1 MSVQDVRKQKTEN
14 PIASSFIFFFV
25 QNLRLNPTTNTYNS
39 KMFTESTI
47 LNILRQ
53 IQNNKQIVSSL
64 KRKNSENL
72 DDLYPPEN
80 GPNRVV
86 SRWNNDELS
95 LAVKGVRK
103 YGKDFQAIAE
113 LLGTKSE
120 AQVRTFFVNYRRKF
134 NLDAILK
141 EFESKQQKEEKESQ
155 TKTSTDDTGSTTT
168 NSSIPTATSGAQ
180 SNDTKSNANSKPTE
194 DELMEV
200 SNAKWKIDNRT
211 IIDSF

>member
-1 MSVQDVRKQKTEN
+1 M
-14 PIASSFIFFFV
+14 
-25 QNLRLNPTTNTYNS
+25 
-39 KMFTESTI
+39 
-47 LNILRQ
+47 
-53 IQNNKQIVSSL
+53 SSL

-86 SRWNNDELS
+86 SRWNNDELA

-155 TKTSTDDTGSTTT
+155 VKTSSDDTASATT
-168 NSSIPTATSGAQ
+168 NSTVATATTGAQ
-180 SNDTKSNANSKPTE
+180 STETKSDANSKPTE

-200 SNAKWKIDNRT
+200 SNQE
-211 IIDSF
+211 

>member
-1 MSVQDVRKQKTEN
+1 METY
-14 PIASSFIFFFV
+14 FFSLFC
-25 QNLRLNPTTNTYNS
+25 
-39 KMFTESTI
+39 
-47 LNILRQ
+47 LNISWQ

-64 KRKNSENL
+64 KRKNSELL

-86 SRWNNDELS
+86 SRWNNEELS

-141 EFESKQQKEEKESQ
+141 EFDTKQQKEEKETHIKSSSDE
-155 TKTSTDDTGSTTT
+155 TASAAAGTTL
-168 NSSIPTATSGAQ
+168 TASVGAPL
-180 SNDTKSNANSKPTE
+180 NETKSDLNSKPTD

-200 SNAKWKIDNRT
+200 SYDFSIFMDLCV
-211 IIDSF
+211 

>member
-1 MSVQDVRKQKTEN
+1 M
-14 PIASSFIFFFV
+14 
-25 QNLRLNPTTNTYNS
+25 
-39 KMFTESTI
+39 
-47 LNILRQ
+47 
-53 IQNNKQIVSSL
+53 

-155 TKTSTDDTGSTTT
+155 IKTSTDDTASTTT
-168 NSSIPTATSGAQ
+168 NSTVATATGGAQ
-180 SNDTKSNANSKPTE
+180 SIETKSDANSKPTD

-200 SNAKWKIDNRT
+200 SNNNYGKFTYKETRVLF
-211 IIDSF
+211 SFPH

>member
-1 MSVQDVRKQKTEN
+1 M
-14 PIASSFIFFFV
+14 
-25 QNLRLNPTTNTYNS
+25 
-39 KMFTESTI
+39 TESKI

-120 AQVRTFFVNYRRKF
+120 TQVRTFFVNYRRKF
-134 NLDAILK
+134 NLDAIVK
-141 EFESKQQKEEKESQ
+141 EFESKQQKDGKDAQS
-155 TKTSTDDTGSTTT
+155 KTSTDDSASTTT
-168 NSSIPTATSGAQ
+168 NSNVATATCAQ
-180 SNDTKSNANSKPTE
+180 SNETKSDANSKPTE

-200 SNAKWKIDNRT
+200 SIKNEPPCSPLNVL
-211 IIDSF
+211 

>member
-1 MSVQDVRKQKTEN
+1 
-14 PIASSFIFFFV
+14 
-25 QNLRLNPTTNTYNS
+25 
-39 KMFTESTI
+39 MFTESTI

-134 NLDAILK
+134 NLDAVLK

-200 SNAKWKIDNRT
+200 SNEKWKNDNNKKTR
-211 IIDSF
+211 